1 MKILLAVDG
10 SAFTVKAVAY
20 LAAHLDWFRG
30 EPELHL
36 LHVKQP
42 IPAGL
47 AVEQARR
54 ILGDDAATDY
64 YKEESEAALAP
75 AEKILRTEGIA
86 FHAHYKVGD
95 IAKEIHA
102 FALKKKIDM
111 IVMGS
116 HGHSALANVVLG
128 SVATKVLAA
137 SPVPVL
143 IVR

>member
-10 SAFTVKAVAY
+10 SAFTAKAVAY
-20 LAAHLDWFRG
+20 LTAHLDWFRG

-64 YKEESEAALAP
+64 YREESAAALAP
-75 AEKILRTEGIA
+75 AEKILRTEGIP
-86 FHAHYKVGD
+86 FHSHYKVGD
-95 IAKEIHA
+95 IAKEVHA
-102 FALKKKIDM
+102 FALKNKIDM

-128 SVATKVLAA
+128 SVANKILAT
-137 SPVPVL
+137 STVPVL